1 MQETQ
6 VQSLVWEDPLEKD
19 KIKTSGET
27 VLQTVRETALK
38 VQREI
43 RVAEIEN
50 SSPKVVMLWLNR
62 KICSIKL
69 EEYVMG
75 MIVL

>member
-1 MQETQ
+1 
-6 VQSLVWEDPLEKD
+6 
-19 KIKTSGET
+19 
-27 VLQTVRETALK
+27 VRETALK

-69 EEYVMG
+69 EEYAMG